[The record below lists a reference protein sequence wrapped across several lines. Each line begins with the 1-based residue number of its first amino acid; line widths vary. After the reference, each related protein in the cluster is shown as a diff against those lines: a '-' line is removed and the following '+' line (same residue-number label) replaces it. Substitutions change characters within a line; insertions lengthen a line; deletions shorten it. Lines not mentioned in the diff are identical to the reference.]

1 MEISGAPD
9 QTYVRL
15 ALSEEAVRVAQDTG
29 NPELGVWAHGCR
41 LGASWELGLRGQADS
56 ELAVLAAA
64 VERVKEPLARWRL
77 EVARGTLALIDGRYS
92 GAVDAAERAAAVER
106 RAGQHLAAGVAR
118 VIRHLAAARTGDTDT
133 EDERRSLATAD
144 LRMWY
149 ASHVADQGRI
159 SEVRDIWPGGAE
171 AAPPGVVTDQP
182 SFWPRVT
189 SWSSRHSSHLK
200 HTTSSVQP
208 R

>member
-1 MEISGAPD
+1 MSAAAALMRGCADQPGLTDRAMDIARRTNDAQARFLALQAKRMEISGAPD

-56 ELAVLAAA
+56 ELAGLAAA

-133 EDERRSLATAD
+133 EDERRSL
-144 LRMWY
+144 
-149 ASHVADQGRI
+149 
-159 SEVRDIWPGGAE
+159 WP
-171 AAPPGVVTDQP
+171 QP
-182 SFWPRVT
+182 T
-189 SWSSRHSSHLK
+189 
-200 HTTSSVQP
+200 
-208 R
+208 